1 MNASKLKKWWSQLHR
16 KTQRSLHHLT
26 YKDVRLQRPNLHVLA
41 QNPDQLPIFV
51 QESAVAMRYLK
62 LLGPL
67 DWNSFP
73 ERNLERNWG
82 IPAVPYIPFVA
93 ACLVKVDQQF
103 RYMSHLRQYLVEHPA
118 LTWILGFPLTL
129 SDAYPWGFDVNANLP
144 TPRHFNRMLR
154 NMPNTPLQ
162 FLLGNTVSLIQQ
174 KLPTNCHFGQTISL
188 DTKHILAWVKQNNPK
203 AFLTNDERYDKKR
216 QPSGDP
222 DCRLG
227 CKTRR
232 NQRTAEP
239 EQKITDNTPLE
250 NPVPANTLKVGTFY
264 WGYATGVV
272 ATKIPGWGE
281 FVLAELTQTFD
292 RSDVSYFFPLMDLT
306 TKRLGCRPT
315 YGAFDAAFD
324 AWYVY
329 EYFHAEDHDGFA
341 AVPRVERGPSS
352 IRTFSDQGLPLCEA
366 GLAMP
371 LASTFWSKTSM
382 VPHQKG
388 RYHCPLQ
395 EQKPSSSPCPI
406 KHAKWASGGCS
417 TTIPTSIGARLRH
430 QLDRDSP
437 KYKEIYK
444 QRTATERINS
454 QAVELGIERPKI
466 RNGHAITNQNTLIY
480 IMINLRA
487 LQRVIRKKNIP
498 VSNTQ
503 FRSAKQ

>member
-1 MNASKLKKWWSQLHR
+1 MNASTLTKWWSHLTR
-16 KTQRSLHHLT
+16 KTQRSLHHLV

-41 QNPDQLPIFV
+41 QHPDQLPLFV
-51 QESAVAMRYLK
+51 QESTVAMRYLK

-67 DWNSFP
+67 DWNRFP
-73 ERNLERNWG
+73 DRNLERNWG
-82 IPAVPYIPFVA
+82 IPAVPYLPFVA

-103 RYMSHLRQYLVEHPA
+103 RYMSHLRQYLVDHPA
-118 LTWILGFPLTL
+118 LTWILGFPLQA
-129 SDAYPWGFDVNANLP
+129 SDAYSWGFDVNASLP

-154 NMPNTPLQ
+154 TMPNTPLQ
-162 FLLGNTVSLIQQ
+162 FLLANTVSLIHLN
-174 KLPTNCHFGQTISL
+174 LPTTCHFGQTISL

-203 AFLTNDERYDKKR
+203 AFLTNDERYDKER

-227 CKTRR
+227 CKKRR
-232 NQRTAEP
+232 NQRIAQP
-239 EQKITDNTPLE
+239 EQTTSGTTPLE

-306 TKRLGCRPT
+306 TKRLGFRPT

-329 EYFHAEDHDGFA
+329 EYFHTEDGDGFA

-352 IRTFSDQGLPLCEA
+352 IRTFNDDGLPLCEA
-366 GLAMP
+366 GFPMP

-382 VPHQKG
+382 VPHEKG
-388 RYHCPLQ
+388 RYHCPLL
-395 EQKPSSSPCPI
+395 KHPSSNPKCPA
-406 KHAKWASGGCS
+406 KHKKWASGGCS
-417 TTIPTSIGARLRH
+417 TTLPTSIGARLRH
-430 QLDRDSP
+430 QLDRKSP
-437 KYKEIYK
+437 EYKHVYK

-466 RNGHAITNQNTLIY
+466 RNGNAIANQNTLIY

-487 LQRVIRKKNIP
+487 LQRVIRKKDTLSQQQS
-498 VSNTQ
+498 VSPL
-503 FRSAKQ
+503 